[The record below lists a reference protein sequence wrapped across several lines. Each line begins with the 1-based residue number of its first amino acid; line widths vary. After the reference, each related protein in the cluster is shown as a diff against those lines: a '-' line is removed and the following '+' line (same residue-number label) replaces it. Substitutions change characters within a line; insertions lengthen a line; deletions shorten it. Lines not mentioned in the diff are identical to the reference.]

1 MRLVKFRIGDDQL
14 AVRPSEGGF
23 SVTLGSVSLW
33 LDRDTAEE
41 LMCLIADALEPGDP
55 LWTASTG
62 SN

>member
-14 AVRPSEGGF
+14 AVRASEGGF